1 MIVKNEAHTLN
12 NCLASVKG
20 IPDEIIIVDTG
31 STDQTREI
39 AKEWTDQVYDFSW
52 TDDFSAA
59 RNASFQY
66 ATKQYI
72 LWLDADDILLPEQ
85 RSKLLQLK
93 ETLADHVDAVSMP
106 YEIPQQIDRGVVS
119 YTVRIRLV
127 KRDKGFGW
135 QGVVH
140 EDLATDQPYQYLS
153 SDIKVTHTKSTSGTA
168 ASPSRRNLDI
178 YERHLA
184 RGYKLTV
191 SDQFHYARECQQH
204 HLYDQA
210 IESYE
215 LCVDHPDVSL
225 ENQIFAMHKLATCY
239 VQAGQPHKE
248 LELTLKALAKDVPY
262 PAFSCRMGEHFLKQG
277 HIEAAIHWYSTAYL
291 HPMKE
296 RYNASVVD
304 TAFQTWLPHEQ
315 LAMCYEML
323 GDAKQADTHRQWAGF
338 YKMGITEKP
347 YKLSKSSSGN
357 TG

>member
-1 MIVKNEAHTLN
+1 MISISLCMIVKNEALTLN
-12 NCLASVKG
+12 NCLESVKG

-31 STDQTREI
+31 STDQTKEI
-39 AKEWTDQVYDFSW
+39 AKAWTDQVYDFPW

-93 ETLADHVDAVSMP
+93 ETLADNVDAVGMT

-119 YTVRIRLV
+119 YTVRLRLV
-127 KRDKGFGW
+127 RRDKNFRW

-140 EDLATDQPYQYLS
+140 EDLATDQLYHYLS
-153 SDIKVTHTKSTSGTA
+153 SAIKVTHTKTISGTG
-168 ASPSRRNLDI
+168 ASPARRNLDI
-178 YERHLA
+178 YEYHLA
-184 RGYKLTV
+184 SGHELTI
-191 SDQFHYARECQQH
+191 SERFHYARECHLH

-215 LCVDHPDVSL
+215 LCMNHPDVSL

-277 HIEAAIHWYSTAYL
+277 HIEAAIHWYNTAYH
-291 HPMKE
+291 HPLQE

-304 TAFQTWLPHEQ
+304 TAYQTWLPHEQ
-315 LAMCYEML
+315 LAMCYELL
-323 GDAKQADTHRQWAGF
+323 GDAKQAGTHRQWAEF
-338 YKMGITEKP
+338 HKMGIAGKI
-347 YKLSKSSSGN
+347 L
-357 TG
+357 